1 MALDEVR
8 NLVST
13 YIDDVKNRQLY
24 NKICEYL
31 DSIEGKQKE
40 IESETLLDFARD
52 KLISKRYSKRDA
64 CRSGSPGVVVLELHH
79 AYPLLLT
86 LLGYWVNAVWK
97 NGWKENLSAERKR
110 VLYDCLRQGIDYWD
124 FRGLDRD
131 RYDYLLDRLL
141 PTKSNDLPTK
151 KWDIGSMI
159 KIIVSKIP
167 FLKLP

>member
-1 MALDEVR
+1 MTLDAVR
-8 NLVST
+8 NLVSAN
-13 YIDDVKNRQLY
+13 IDDVKNRHLY

-31 DSIEGKQKE
+31 DSIESKQKE

-52 KLISKRYSKRDA
+52 KLLSKRCNKRDA
-64 CRSGSPGVVVLELHH
+64 CKSGSPGVVVLKLHH

-97 NGWKENLSAERKR
+97 NGWKENLSAVEKR
-110 VLYDCLRQGIDYWD
+110 ALYDRLRQGIDYWD
-124 FRGLDRD
+124 FKGLDRD

-141 PTKSNDLPTK
+141 PTKSNDLPAK

-159 KIIVSKIP
+159 KTIVSKM
-167 FLKLP
+167 